1 MSRRVSRLSGVSG
14 LSGTQRLID
23 VDLLDDPG
31 SRYNIEALLGEGT
44 FGEVIYSFSFSFYK
58 KKKTKCRLF
67 LKVHRA
73 FDTQT
78 NKKVAIKIFDN
89 LDDTLEEIEEDYAVI
104 STHWIHPNIPHFSG
118 LFLKKGLTRPQ
129 DQIWL
134 VMELCNGGSV
144 SELVLVSIFR
154 KF

>member
-1 MSRRVSRLSGVSG
+1 M
-14 LSGTQRLID
+14 
-23 VDLLDDPG
+23 
-31 SRYNIEALLGEGT
+31 
-44 FGEVIYSFSFSFYK
+44 
-58 KKKTKCRLF
+58 
-67 LKVHRA
+67 
-73 FDTQT
+73 DTQT

-89 LDDTLEEIEEDYAVI
+89 LDETLEEIEEDYAVI

-144 SELVLVSIFR
+144 SELVLVSHDKLTVKSFQIILVLMISGIEEETVR
-154 KF
+154 TTQRTRNRIHSK

>member
-1 MSRRVSRLSGVSG
+1 MEKCVP
-14 LSGTQRLID
+14 D
-23 VDLLDDPG
+23 
-31 SRYNIEALLGEGT
+31 
-44 FGEVIYSFSFSFYK
+44 FGDFFQ
-58 KKKTKCRLF
+58 
-67 LKVHRA
+67 VHRA
-73 FDTQT
+73 LDTQT

-89 LDDTLEEIEEDYAVI
+89 LDETLEEIEEDYAVI

-144 SELVLVSIFR
+144 SELVLVSHDKLTGKLQIILV
-154 KF
+154 

>member
-1 MSRRVSRLSGVSG
+1 M
-14 LSGTQRLID
+14 
-23 VDLLDDPG
+23 
-31 SRYNIEALLGEGT
+31 
-44 FGEVIYSFSFSFYK
+44 
-58 KKKTKCRLF
+58 
-67 LKVHRA
+67 
-73 FDTQT
+73 DTLT

-89 LDDTLEEIEEDYAVI
+89 LDETLEEIEEDYAVI

-144 SELVLVSIFR
+144 SELVLVSMDQIKNKIYFHWKPFDNFR
-154 KF
+154 D